1 VSCDSVEHLHTQTKR
16 VSGPAVELGC
26 TGRPNDSKGVDM
38 VRYYHRLAAPVIALG
53 LALAAA
59 GPASARVNL
68 NPAPVATS
76 GSSQSTNLCS
86 EVCSASGYTAGTRS
100 GATLSH
106 DPRPRSVALAGGSA
120 QPRPATVVRVVTP
133 KDGFDWGDAGI
144 GAGGAV
150 VLMTLAGGSALAVTA
165 ARRRVTRSTA

>member
-1 VSCDSVEHLHTQTKR
+1 
-16 VSGPAVELGC
+16 
-26 TGRPNDSKGVDM
+26 M
-38 VRYYHRLAAPVIALG
+38 VRHHRRLAAPVIALG

-59 GPASARVNL
+59 GPAAARVNL

-76 GSSQSTNLCS
+76 GSSPSTNLCS
-86 EVCSASGYTAGTRS
+86 EVCSASGYTAGTAS

-106 DPRPRSVALAGGSA
+106 DPRPRSTALAEGST
-120 QPRPATVVRVVTP
+120 QPRPAATVVRVVTP

-150 VLMTLAGGSALAVTA
+150 VLMTLVGGSALGVTA
-165 ARRRVTRSTA
+165 ARRRVRHGTA